1 MPATDPKTPQPIIK
15 KIIKKGGHGHH
26 GGAWKVAYADF
37 VTAMMAFFLL
47 LWLLNVT
54 TKEQKQGIS
63 EYFSNSPSV
72 VQNIGGGSGVFGGEA
87 MLSQQ
92 QLQGTGVPNPKDK
105 ASDESQRKKE
115 EEAFR
120 KAEDQLKKAIE
131 QVPELKELQD
141 SLIIQRTP
149 EGLRIQIVD
158 QDRREMFP
166 LGSAS
171 MYDHTAKLITLVA
184 QVISQL
190 PNKIAVS
197 GHTDATAYGAG
208 ADYGNWEL
216 SADRANAARRVLER
230 SGGIPETRLHR
241 VAGKAAS
248 EPLNPENDPYAAN
261 NRRISILLIRESLV
275 QQEEEMNRQAASG
288 AYDGDWL
295 TQ

>member
-63 EYFSNSPSV
+63 EYFSNSPAI
-72 VQNIGGGSGVFGGEA
+72 VQNMGGGPGVFGGMA

-92 QLQGTGVPNPKDK
+92 QLQGTGVPTPKDK
-105 ASDESQRKKE
+105 AADESQRKKE

-120 KAEDQLKKAIE
+120 KAEDELKRAIE
-131 QVPELKELQD
+131 QVPELQQLKD

-166 LGSAS
+166 LGSAQ
-171 MYDHTAKLITLVA
+171 MYDYTRQLIALVA

-197 GHTDATAYGAG
+197 GHTDATRYRAG

-216 SADRANAARRVLER
+216 SADRANAARRVLEAT
-230 SGGIPETRLHR
+230 GIPEERLHR

-248 EPLNPENDPYAAN
+248 EPLTPENDPYAAN
-261 NRRISILLIRESLV
+261 NRRISILLIRESLI
-275 QQEEEMNRQAASG
+275 QQEEAMNRQAASG